1 MPCGCLSQE
10 KYPCVCLELLGHTIP
25 PPMGKAKAKPSQE
38 VREREAEMERSG
50 DGGVGRYNFR
60 GSFLESL

>member
-1 MPCGCLSQE
+1 
-10 KYPCVCLELLGHTIP
+10 
-25 PPMGKAKAKPSQE
+25 MGKVKAKPSQE

-50 DGGVGRYNFR
+50 DGGVGRYNLR